1 MDGAAPMLLRTPLI
15 LPDRLL
21 KVTYTPQLKR
31 RMKMAKTVA
40 VTDNT
45 FDEIVLKSANPVLVD
60 FWATWC
66 RPCQMVAPILEELTE
81 EYAGKLTIAKLDVDQ
96 NQLTAQKFR
105 VMSIPTM
112 LIFKRGK
119 PVANIVGFKPK
130 DKLKQELDAA
140 LG

>member
-1 MDGAAPMLLRTPLI
+1 VG
-15 LPDRLL
+15 
-21 KVTYTPQLKR
+21 
-31 RMKMAKTVA
+31 KTVA
-40 VTDNT
+40 VTDST
-45 FDEIVLKSANPVLVD
+45 FEEIVLKAADPVLVD

-66 RPCQMVAPILEELTE
+66 RPCQMVAPILEELTQ
-81 EYAGKLTIAKLDVDQ
+81 EYTGKLTIAKLDVDK
-96 NQLTAQKFR
+96 NHETAQKYH

-112 LIFKRGK
+112 IVFKQGK

>member
-1 MDGAAPMLLRTPLI
+1 
-15 LPDRLL
+15 
-21 KVTYTPQLKR
+21 
-31 RMKMAKTVA
+31 MAKTVA
-40 VTDNT
+40 VTDST
-45 FDEIVLKSANPVLVD
+45 FDEVVLKSANPVLVD

-81 EYAGKLTIAKLDVDQ
+81 EYSGKLTIAKLDVDQ
-96 NQLTAQKFR
+96 NQETAAKFH

-112 LIFKRGK
+112 IIFKQGK

-130 DKLKQELDAA
+130 DKMKQELDAA

>member
-1 MDGAAPMLLRTPLI
+1 MG
-15 LPDRLL
+15 
-21 KVTYTPQLKR
+21 
-31 RMKMAKTVA
+31 KTVA
-40 VTDNT
+40 VTDNS
-45 FDEIVLKSANPVLVD
+45 FDEIVLKSTSPVLVD

-66 RPCQMVAPILEELTE
+66 KPCLMVAPILEELTQ
-81 EYAGKLTIAKLDVDQ
+81 EYSGKLTIAKLDVDQ
-96 NQLTAQKFR
+96 NQQTAQKYH

-112 LIFKRGK
+112 IIFKQGK

>member
-1 MDGAAPMLLRTPLI
+1 
-15 LPDRLL
+15 
-21 KVTYTPQLKR
+21 
-31 RMKMAKTVA
+31 MANEHVITISNGNFEQEVS
-40 VTDNT
+40 
-45 FDEIVLKSANPVLVD
+45 KSTTPVLVD

-66 RPCQMVAPILEELTE
+66 RPCQMVAPILEELTQ

-96 NQLTAQKFR
+96 NQSTAQKYR
-105 VMSIPTM
+105 VMSIPAM
-112 LIFKRGK
+112 IIFKEGK

>member
-1 MDGAAPMLLRTPLI
+1 VG
-15 LPDRLL
+15 
-21 KVTYTPQLKR
+21 
-31 RMKMAKTVA
+31 KTVA
-40 VTDNT
+40 VTDNS
-45 FDEIVLKSANPVLVD
+45 FDDIVLKSVSPVLVD

-66 RPCQMVAPILEELTE
+66 KPCLMVAPILEELTQ
-81 EYAGKLTIAKLDVDQ
+81 EYSGKLTIAKLDVDQ
-96 NQLTAQKFR
+96 NQQTAQKYH

-112 LIFKRGK
+112 IIFKQGK

>member
-1 MDGAAPMLLRTPLI
+1 MGN
-15 LPDRLL
+15 
-21 KVTYTPQLKR
+21 
-31 RMKMAKTVA
+31 TVA
-40 VTDNT
+40 VTDST
-45 FDEIVLKSANPVLVD
+45 FEDVVLKSANPVLVD

-66 RPCQMVAPILEELTE
+66 RPCQMVAPILEELTS
-81 EYAGKLTIAKLDVDQ
+81 EYSGKLTIAKLDVDQ
-96 NQLTAQKFR
+96 NQQTAQKYR

-112 LIFKRGK
+112 IIFKDGK